1 MNIVTDVILP
11 LALAFIMFVLGLG
24 LTGAD
29 FLRVIKQPRDFFVGA
44 FSQIIL
50 LPIIAFILVKVWPIS
65 PELAIGVMIIA
76 AAPGG
81 VTSNI
86 LTSFA
91 RGDVALSISLTA
103 VISLLSVITVPFIIV
118 TSLGLLGSE
127 NISQN
132 ISLTSMAISMFLIVT
147 VPVIIG
153 MIFRRFASNAAIK
166 FEPIAK
172 KISIV
177 LFIIVLLGAILA
189 EKDNIVSYFADAGL
203 ITLALNVVM
212 MIVAFYVAQLLA
224 TGNAQKKC
232 IAIECGLQNG
242 TLAIFVG
249 TTLFGG
255 GAFLVGYTSTESDK
269 LEDGSTK
276 IARPISSS
284 TIDLEGQV
292 DVDNGIYASVSLTS
306 LNATFGDY
314 GNASYDLINRK
325 VSKLESKTRSLA
337 LQMFF

>member
-1 MNIVTDVILP
+1 MSIVTDIFLP
-11 LALAFIMFVLGLG
+11 IALAFIMFALGLG

-29 FLRVIKQPRDFFVGA
+29 FLRVLKQPKDFFVGA
-44 FSQIIL
+44 ISQIIL

-118 TSLGLLGSE
+118 TSLSLLDSE
-127 NISQN
+127 TISQN
-132 ISLTSMAISMFLIVT
+132 ISLASMAISMFLIVT

-153 MIFRRFASNAAIK
+153 MVFRKFASNLAIK

-177 LFIIVLLGAILA
+177 LFVIVLLGAILA

-203 ITLALNVVM
+203 ITLALNVIM

-255 GAFLVGYTSTESDK
+255 GAFVIPAATY
-269 LEDGSTK
+269 
-276 IARPISSS
+276 
-284 TIDLEGQV
+284 
-292 DVDNGIYASVSLTS
+292 SLIMFATS
-306 LNATFGDY
+306 LIFVYLVKN
-314 GNASYDLINRK
+314 N
-325 VSKLESKTRSLA
+325 
-337 LQMFF
+337 

>member
-1 MNIVTDVILP
+1 MNAITDIFLP
-11 LALAFIMFVLGLG
+11 LALAFIMFALGLG

-29 FLRVIKQPRDFFVGA
+29 FLRVIKQPKDFFVGA
-44 FSQIIL
+44 ISQIIL
-50 LPIIAFILVKVWPIS
+50 LPIIAFLLVKIWPIS

-91 RGDVALSISLTA
+91 RGDVALSVSLTA
-103 VISLLSVITVPFIIV
+103 VISLLSVITVPFIVV

-127 NISQN
+127 YITQN
-132 ISLTSMAISMFLIVT
+132 ISLTSIAISMFLIVT
-147 VPVIIG
+147 VPVILG
-153 MIFRRFASNAAIK
+153 MLFRKFASNAALK

-177 LFIIVLLGAILA
+177 LFVIVLLGAILA
-189 EKDNIVSYFADAGL
+189 EKDNVVSYFADAGL
-203 ITLALNVVM
+203 ITLALNVIM

-224 TGNAQKKC
+224 TGNAQKKS

-255 GAFLVGYTSTESDK
+255 GAFVIPAATY
-269 LEDGSTK
+269 
-276 IARPISSS
+276 
-284 TIDLEGQV
+284 
-292 DVDNGIYASVSLTS
+292 SLIMFATS
-306 LNATFGDY
+306 LIFVYLVKN
-314 GNASYDLINRK
+314 N
-325 VSKLESKTRSLA
+325 
-337 LQMFF
+337 